1 MAVINVQGGGKKYIK
16 IDSEFD
22 GYYPWFEWYD
32 NEVLWIMK
40 LERLQKKWQMIYAD
54 VISGRVMNGIT
65 EEDRNG
71 WVELHESSG
80 ILKNGLFIHISERD

>member
-1 MAVINVQGGGKKYIK
+1 
-16 IDSEFD
+16 
-22 GYYPWFEWYD
+22 
-32 NEVLWIMK
+32 MK

-71 WVELHESSG
+71 WVELHESSR
-80 ILKNGLFIHISERD
+80 ILKMGFLSIFQREMDISIFIWKGLTDALPFR